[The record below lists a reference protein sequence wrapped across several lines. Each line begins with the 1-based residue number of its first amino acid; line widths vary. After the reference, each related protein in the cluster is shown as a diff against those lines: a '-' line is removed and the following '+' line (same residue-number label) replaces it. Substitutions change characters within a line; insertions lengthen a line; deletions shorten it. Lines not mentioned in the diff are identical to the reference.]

1 MERQEGSMRTRLGF
15 TALVVTLAVGVA
27 VAAGASARS
36 AATST
41 FTVKLKGTNEVPA
54 APASNAG
61 SAKVTINAASG
72 KVCWTFTISKIDGK
86 PAQAHIHQGKKGVS
100 GPIKI
105 FFGTPNY
112 KQKGCTTA
120 AKSLTKAIV
129 AHPSNF
135 YVNVHNVKHPAGA
148 MRGQL

>member
-1 MERQEGSMRTRLGF
+1 MRTRLGF
-15 TALVVTLAVGVA
+15 TALVVTLTAGV
-27 VAAGASARS
+27 VLAASAGARS

-41 FTVKLKGTNEVPA
+41 FTVKLKGSNEVPA
-54 APASNAG
+54 AAASNAG
-61 SAKVTINAASG
+61 SVKVTINAASG
-72 KVCWTFTISKIDGK
+72 KVCWTFTIAKIDA
-86 PAQAHIHQGKKGVS
+86 PAAQAHIHQGKKGVS